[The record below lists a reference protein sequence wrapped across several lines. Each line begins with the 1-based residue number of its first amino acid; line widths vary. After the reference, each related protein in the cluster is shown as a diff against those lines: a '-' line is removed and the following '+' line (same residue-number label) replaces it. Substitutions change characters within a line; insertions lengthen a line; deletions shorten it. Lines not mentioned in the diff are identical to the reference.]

1 LISDTYLNT
10 HSEGGRITFKPQK
23 NEKRNWHDVGIYM
36 IMQVVHI
43 NTSNQVKTIK
53 NSIVDLFTKEVIT
66 LKAIHK
72 QLLGTKQAH
81 TPQFTGFIA

>member
-1 LISDTYLNT
+1 
-10 HSEGGRITFKPQK
+10 
-23 NEKRNWHDVGIYM
+23 M

-43 NTSNQVKTIK
+43 NTSNPVKAIK
-53 NSIVDLFTKEVIT
+53 SSIVDLFTREVIT

-72 QLLGTKQAH
+72 QLLGNKKVR